1 MSDPI
6 LPAMTHTTLLQ
17 DPKII
22 SPLISATILADSISP
37 QGVRM
42 TTLELI
48 YPRMILAELNTHR
61 VFSKNSASSRAIP
74 TKRMIKN
81 IRANPA
87 VPASWRLNQAGMQGY
102 EVAPA
107 DIIQQ
112 GQAIW
117 LDAMEDA
124 IRHAERLDALGLHKQ
139 IVNRLT
145 EPFVHMKTVLTG
157 VYFEN
162 FDGLRRHHMADP
174 TIEAL
179 AWAVYNARQA
189 STPTLL
195 RPGEWH
201 LPYITD
207 ADDEALYAIAAEQAH
222 RPELAEQITL
232 DYARKVSA
240 ARCARTSYNNMEG
253 KTSTLEEDIALHDRL
268 LVDQP
273 IHASPAEHQGTP
285 DEVTGFDAYG
295 DFPIYK
301 NPELHGNL
309 HGWVQYRKTL
319 ANENMDRIVV

>member
-1 MSDPI
+1 MSDEAIPHELI

-17 DPKII
+17 DEQQII

-102 EVAPA
+102 EVASDA
-107 DIIQQ
+107 VILA

-117 LDAMEDA
+117 LQAMEDA
-124 IRHAERLDALGLHKQ
+124 IRHAEALDELGLHKQ

-157 VYFEN
+157 TYFEN

-179 AWAVYNARQA
+179 AWAVYNARNE
-189 STPTLL
+189 STPVELQ
-195 RPGEWH
+195 PNEWH

-207 ADDEALYAIAAEQAH
+207 
-222 RPELAEQITL
+222 L
-232 DYARKVSA
+232 DRERLTIDGLLKVSA

-253 KTSTLEEDIALHDRL
+253 KVSTIDEDIALHDRL
-268 LVDQP
+268 LVEQP

-285 DEVTGFDAYG
+285 DTVDHYEAYG
-295 DFPIYK
+295 DYPVYS
-301 NPELHGNL
+301 NPHLHGNL
-309 HGWVQYRKTL
+309 GGWVQYRKTL
-319 ANENMDRIVV
+319 DNENMDKVV

>member
-1 MSDPI
+1 
-6 LPAMTHTTLLQ
+6 MTQTTF
-17 DPKII
+17 PTPGVI
-22 SPLISATILADSISP
+22 SPMISATILADSLSP
-37 QGVRM
+37 QGVRL

-87 VPASWRLNQAGMQGY
+87 VPASWRMNEGGMQGY
-102 EVAPA
+102 TVADPA
-107 DIIQQ
+107 VQLA

-117 LDAMEDA
+117 LEAMEDA
-124 IRHAERLDALGLHKQ
+124 IRHAERLDELKLHKQ

-157 VYFEN
+157 VYFDN

-179 AWAVYNARQA
+179 AWAVYNARQD
-189 STPTLL
+189 STPKELT
-195 RPGEWH
+195 PGDWH
-201 LPYITD
+201 LPYISEEDD
-207 ADDEALYAIAAEQAH
+207 AALYDLAATQAH
-222 RPELAEQITL
+222 CPELAEQICL
-232 DYARKVSA
+232 DYCRKVSA

-253 KTSTLEEDIALHDRL
+253 KVSNLEEDIKLHDRL

-273 IHASPAEHQGTP
+273 IHASPAEHQATP

-301 NPELHGNL
+301 NPQLHGNL